1 MASTEAQRLTPVCFR
16 LRVRPEL
23 VDEYRE
29 RHAAVWPEM
38 LEALS
43 ATGWLDYRIFVAD
56 DGTCIGTFRTL
67 DLDASLAGMA
77 ARDVNAR
84 WQTEMQ
90 PFFEG
95 IERPADESF
104 ELIPLAFD
112 LDAQLATSR
121 TESRPEPRS

>member
-1 MASTEAQRLTPVCFR
+1 MASTARQPLPVCFR
-16 LRVRPEL
+16 LRVRPEQ
-23 VDEYRE
+23 VDAYRE

-38 LEALS
+38 LEALR

-77 ARDVNAR
+77 AREVNAR
-84 WQTEMQ
+84 WQAEMQ

-95 IERPADESF
+95 LERPADESF

-112 LDAQLATSR
+112 LEAQLATSR
-121 TESRPEPRS
+121 AESRPEPRS